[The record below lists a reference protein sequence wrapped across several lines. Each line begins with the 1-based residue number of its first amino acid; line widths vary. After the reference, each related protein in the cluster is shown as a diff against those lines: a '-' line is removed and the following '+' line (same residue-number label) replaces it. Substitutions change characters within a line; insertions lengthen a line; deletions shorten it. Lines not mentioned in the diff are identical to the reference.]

1 MFKIAA
7 VVSLGMMAAG
17 CSITIHSDVQKGLQ
31 YAAAP
36 QMMSPQRHYGPRPHS
51 HYLYPGEAAP
61 GVYQAPGRGN
71 DAVNSLCGRLSPASR
86 AEVYQC
92 R

>member
-1 MFKIAA
+1 MLKVAA
-7 VVSLGMMAAG
+7 IVLVSIFAAG
-17 CSITIHSDVQKGLQ
+17 CSITIHSDTHRSMQ

-36 QMMSPQRHYGPRPHS
+36 QTMSPQRHYGPRPYS

>member
-1 MFKIAA
+1 MLKVAA
-7 VVSLGMMAAG
+7 IVLVSTFAAG
-17 CSITIHSDVQKGLQ
+17 CSVTIHSDTHRGMQ

-36 QMMSPQRHYGPRPHS
+36 QVMSPQRHYGPRPHS

-61 GVYQAPGRGN
+61 GVSGRGS
-71 DAVNSLCGRLSPASR
+71 DVVNSLCGRLSPASR